1 MSPTSD
7 NLTIHLGAY
16 QPHVEA
22 VLREVTDQ
30 RMVTRLWERD
40 PTLWQPEPTD
50 LRHRLGWLQSA
61 RALDDDGARWSQFVR
76 DVRAE
81 GYTQALVLG
90 MGGASLAPALFRQLF
105 GADPSALPLAVL
117 DSIDP
122 GAVMASTQ
130 WGDPARTLFLVA
142 SQSGTTGETLALF
155 NHFYNHVAATQR
167 AQEVGRHFVAITA
180 PQSPLA
186 DLATRHRF
194 REVFLADPTIEERYA
209 ALSPVGLVPAALV
222 GVDLPRWLAHA
233 EQMQHACGVA
243 GVVGANPGAQLGV
256 LLGTLALAGRDKV
269 TVRTSATLSGLGA
282 WVEHLLAAST
292 GTEGVGLI
300 PIVHEPLGLPT
311 AYGPDR
317 LFVHLGFSGDDEQQQ
332 EQILDALAAAGHP
345 VVHIHP
351 QDLYEVGG
359 QVFLWAFATALAGAR
374 LGLYPL
380 EPPHVDA
387 ATQRA
392 QEAANAYRD
401 TGAFAEEPP
410 AATFDDLRLYGTPGV
425 RSPEEG
431 WLAFLAQ
438 GQPGDY
444 VTLQAYLPPPLDIPI
459 TGLDT
464 PELTRIR
471 RETTEIRMILMSMC
485 GRIRDK
491 YGLAATFG
499 YGPRARPATGQRP
512 KGDRGRGLVL
522 QLTAEAP
529 HDVPIPTDAGVL
541 TTTLSF
547 GTLQAAQA
555 LGDRQT
561 LREASWRLARAHLGA
576 QVVERLR
583 QFNQALV

>member
-7 NLTIHLGAY
+7 TLTIHLGAY
-16 QPHVEA
+16 QPQMDA
-22 VLREVTDQ
+22 VLREMTDQ
-30 RMVTRLWERD
+30 RMVPRLWERD
-40 PTLWQPEPTD
+40 PTLWQPAPTD
-50 LRHRLGWLQSA
+50 LSQRLGWLQSA
-61 RALDDDGARWSQFVR
+61 RALDDASAQWSQFGR

-90 MGGASLAPALFRQLF
+90 RGGASLAPALFRQLF

-122 GAVMASTQ
+122 GAVIAYTQ
-130 WGDPARTLFLVA
+130 WCDPARTLFLVA
-142 SQSGTTGETLALF
+142 SPSGPTGETLALC
-155 NHFYNHVAATQR
+155 NHFYNHVAATQQ
-167 AQEVGRHFVAITA
+167 AQEVGRHFVALTA

-194 REVFLADPTIEERYA
+194 RAVFLADPTLGERSA
-209 ALSPVGLVPAALV
+209 ALSPIGLVPAALV

-233 EQMQHACGVA
+233 EQMQHACGAAEAVD
-243 GVVGANPGAQLGV
+243 ANPGAQLGAV
-256 LLGTLALAGRDKV
+256 LSALALAGREKV

-282 WVEHLLAAST
+282 WVEHLLATSPSP
-292 GTEGVGLI
+292 EGLGLI
-300 PIVHEPLGLPT
+300 PIGHEPLGLPT

-317 LFVHLGFSGDDEQQQ
+317 LFVHLGFRGDDEQQQ

-345 VVHIHP
+345 VVHIHL

-374 LGLYPL
+374 LGL
-380 EPPHVDA
+380 PPWELPPVDA

-392 QEAANAYRD
+392 QEAVTAYRA
-401 TGAFAEEPP
+401 TGAFAEDTP
-410 AATFDDLRLYGTPGV
+410 AATVDDLRLYGTPDA

-431 WLAFLAQ
+431 LLAFLAQ

-471 RETTEIRMILMSMC
+471 RETSEIRMLLMSMC

-499 YGPRARPATGQRP
+499 YGPRSRPQGA
-512 KGDRGRGLVL
+512 RGRGLVL
-522 QLTAEAP
+522 QLTAETP

-547 GTLQAAQA
+547 GTLLAAQA

-561 LREASWRLARAHLGA
+561 LQEASWRLARVHLGG

-583 QFNQALV
+583 QCNQALV